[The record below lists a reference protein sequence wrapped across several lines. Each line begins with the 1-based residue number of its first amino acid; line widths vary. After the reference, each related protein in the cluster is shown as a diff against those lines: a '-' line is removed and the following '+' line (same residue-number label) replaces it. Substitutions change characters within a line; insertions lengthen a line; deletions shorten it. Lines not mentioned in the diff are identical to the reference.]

1 MAKPNYSHARRQ
13 REAQRKARQDERLAR
28 RQPKAGGDE
37 AKSEPAGDSSTPPEP
52 AK

>member
-13 REAQRKARQDERLAR
+13 REAQRKARQEERLAR
-28 RQPKAGGDE
+28 RQPKAGGEDTKPAPAADE
-37 AKSEPAGDSSTPPEP
+37 ITPPEP